1 MYATGIL
8 GRSCLNYGKKVSL
21 ALDILPMSAK

>member
-1 MYATGIL
+1 MYAGIT